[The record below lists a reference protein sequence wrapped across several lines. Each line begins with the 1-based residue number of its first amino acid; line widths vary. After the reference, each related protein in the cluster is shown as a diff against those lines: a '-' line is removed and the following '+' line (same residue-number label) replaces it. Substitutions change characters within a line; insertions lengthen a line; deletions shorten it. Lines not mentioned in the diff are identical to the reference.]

1 MRLDAIVEALVFDET
16 LTDEQ
21 RMAAIDRVCDASSGI
36 ERERRAYANRR
47 LLRDCR
53 DRHAGADPGSR
64 SPTAVEPDE
73 QAGRQQESLRQM
85 LEEIRAMDRRQG
97 ELDRQAEA
105 ERRRRAARS

>member
-1 MRLDAIVEALVFDET
+1 MRLDAIVEALVRDET

-21 RMAAIDRVCDASSGI
+21 RMAAIDRACDDSSTI
-36 ERERRAYANRR
+36 ERERRDYANQR

-53 DRHAGADPGSR
+53 ERQA
-64 SPTAVEPDE
+64 TAVPESRRPPPL
-73 QAGRQQESLRQM
+73 APAHQESLRQM
-85 LEEIRAMDRRQG
+85 LEEIRAMDRRQA